1 MPRSRKVG
9 RVVPVEPTF
18 LGIHTTEWA
27 ENHYSGK
34 AVQLKLRQARG
45 GGIVKTCAQVVGVVS
60 MKGTERRG
68 QMSVFSSAFF
78 ERVILHC

>member
-1 MPRSRKVG
+1 MVKPCARG
-9 RVVPVEPTF
+9 GGVVPMR
-18 LGIHTTEWA
+18 GTEGGA
-27 ENHYSGK
+27 ETHYRGK
-34 AVQLKLRQARG
+34 AVPLKLTQARG